1 MTMMKQY
8 FPKIEK
14 YFYLHSDVAS
24 VSDVGR
30 NKKRFKWNIPLT
42 KINDAEISLHSLM
55 DSTIFTPEE
64 IQAQKDANDP
74 VYTMRMNLPI
84 ENVFD
89 SHYQDPILFQAI
101 SMDWQNIVNSPKLR
115 LKNNVMNDISI
126 DFEAKGRQTSDAE
139 SMYLLDQM
147 EFTICIKISDYEPE
161 MLEEMFKNDANQRFA
176 RDLAN
181 LNL

>member
-8 FPKIEK
+8 FPKSEK
-14 YFYLHSDVAS
+14 YFHLHSDVAS

-30 NKKRFKWNIPLT
+30 NKKRYKWNIPLT
-42 KINDAEISLHSLM
+42 KINDAEISVHSLM
-55 DSTIFTPEE
+55 DSTITPDNTV
-64 IQAQKDANDP
+64 KDAYEP

-89 SHYQDPILFQAI
+89 THYQDPILFQAI
-101 SMDWQNIVNSPKLR
+101 SLNWQNVVNSPKLR
-115 LKNNVMNDISI
+115 LKNNVLNDISI
-126 DFEAKGRQTSDAE
+126 DFTATERQSSDV
-139 SMYLLDQM
+139 SNDFLLNGV
-147 EFTICIKISDYEPE
+147 EFTICIKICDYEPE